1 MNFDLNTE
9 QKMLKDS
16 ARNFFSREADTEFVR
31 EMENDE
37 KGYSPKMW
45 KKMARLG
52 WMGLLVPE
60 KYNGEEMGFLDMT
73 VLLEE
78 MGYACLQGP
87 FFSTAV
93 LSVITL
99 LESANEN
106 QKKSLLPKIADGSQF
121 ITLGWIEESGTYS
134 GKGINAKA
142 ELKDDNYIISGTK
155 LFVPDANIADKIIVA
170 ARTDNSSE
178 DPDEGISLFVLDLK
192 DDLKGDTNNKSI
204 NIEVLKTIRS
214 DKLCEVTFENTIV
227 PKENMVGEPGKGW
240 EILKKVLLKAAV
252 AKCAEM
258 SGGAKRVLEMVVDY
272 AKMRHQFG
280 RPIGSFQAI
289 QHHCADMLTFVDTS
303 VYMTNMASWKI
314 NEGLSYEKEASMVK
328 SWVSESY
335 RKLVSIGH
343 QVMGGVGF
351 MEEFDLQLYYKQA
364 KACELAYGDAD
375 FHRELVAVEMGL

>member
-16 ARNFFSREADTEFVR
+16 ARNFFSREAGTDFIR

-37 KGYSPKMW
+37 KGYSSKMW

-52 WMGLLVPE
+52 WMGLLIPE
-60 KYNGEEMGFLDMT
+60 EYNGEDMGFLDMS

-78 MGYACLQGP
+78 MGYACLPGP

-99 LESANEN
+99 IECANDR
-106 QKKSLLPKIADGSQF
+106 QKKNLLPKIADGSQLL
-121 ITLGWIEESGTYS
+121 TLAWIEESGTYS
-134 GKGINAKA
+134 GNGITAKA

-155 LFVPDANIADKIIVA
+155 LFVPDANSADKIIVA
-170 ARTDNSSE
+170 ARTDNSSSN
-178 DPDEGISLFVLDLK
+178 PDEGISLFVVDT
-192 DDLKGDTNNKSI
+192 KGDSRNENIK
-204 NIEVLKTIRS
+204 IEVLKTIRS
-214 DKLCEVTFENTIV
+214 DKLCEVTFKNTIV
-227 PKENMVGEPGKGW
+227 SKENMLGEPGKGW

-258 SGGAKRVLEMVVDY
+258 SGGAKRVLEIVVDY
-272 AKMRHQFG
+272 AKIRHQFG

-289 QHHCADMLTFVDTS
+289 QHHCADILTFVDTS
-303 VYMTNMASWKI
+303 VFMTNMASWKI
-314 NEGLSYEKEASMVK
+314 NEGLPYEKQASMVK

-335 RKLVSIGH
+335 KKLVSLGH
-343 QVMGGVGF
+343 QVLGGVGF

>member
-16 ARNFFSREADTEFVR
+16 ARNFFSREADTDFIR

-60 KYNGEEMGFLDMT
+60 KYNGEAMGFLDMA

-87 FFSTAV
+87 FFSSAV

-99 LESANEN
+99 LESANEK
-106 QKKSLLPKIADGSQF
+106 QKKSLLPKIADGSQMV
-121 ITLGWIEESGTYS
+121 TLAWVEESGTYS
-134 GKGINAKA
+134 GNGINAKA
-142 ELKDDNYIISGTK
+142 ELKDDNYIISGVK
-155 LFVPDANIADKIIVA
+155 LFVPDANTADKIIVA
-170 ARTDNSSE
+170 ARTDDSSE
-178 DPDEGISLFVLDLK
+178 DPDKGISLFVLDLK
-192 DDLKGDTNNKSI
+192 GDLNGDSNNDNV

-214 DKLCEVTFENTIV
+214 DKLCEVTFKNAIV
-227 PKENMVGEPGKGW
+227 PKENMLGEPGKGW

-303 VYMTNMASWKI
+303 VFMTNMASWKI

>member
-16 ARNFFSREADTEFVR
+16 ARNFFSREADKEFIR

-37 KGYSPKMW
+37 KGYSQKMW

-78 MGYACLQGP
+78 MGYACLPGP

-99 LESANEN
+99 LESANEK
-106 QKKSLLPKIADGSQF
+106 QKKRLLPKIADGSQI

-134 GKGINAKA
+134 GKGISAKA

-155 LFVPDANIADKIIVA
+155 LFVPDANTADKIIVA
-170 ARTDNSSE
+170 ARTDNSPE
-178 DPDEGISLFVLDLK
+178 DPDEGISLFVVDLK
-192 DDLKGDTNNKSI
+192 GDLKGDTNNKSI
-204 NIEVLKTIRS
+204 NIEALKTIRS
-214 DKLCEVTFENTIV
+214 DKLCEVTFKNTIV
-227 PKENMVGEPGKGW
+227 PKDNMLGEPGKGW
-240 EILKKVLLKAAV
+240 ETLNKVLLKAAV

-258 SGGAKRVLEMVVDY
+258 SGGAKRVLEMVVEY

-303 VYMTNMASWKI
+303 VYMTSMASWKI
-314 NEGLSYEKEASMVK
+314 NEGLPYEKEASMVK

-335 RKLVSIGH
+335 KKLVSIGH

-351 MEEFDLQLYYKQA
+351 MEEFDLQLYFKQA
-364 KACELAYGDAD
+364 KACELAYGDSD